1 MATAAPA
8 AYLSQPTMPDDDPY
22 PQQPAAA
29 SGGKA
34 ARAGKRGRFGSR
46 RRVEEA
52 EQRQTSA
59 AGAAVAQPQNT
70 RERAAAA
77 RTQRAAAESVSLRSN
92 VDMLSERVEKLDKN
106 VESLQV
112 QLEAE
117 RVRSRAKDAAV
128 KEIRAAAH
136 TEDAPR
142 AAIKE
147 RTLLRAFGMM
157 RRPNT
162 KRIKPPPVLNGSE
175 YRGFKRREIAK
186 LKAYLDRRYEA
197 NGSTAFKLGHQGAV
211 LAILNP
217 LLMRV
222 AKSGCVLE
230 GWAVNSIHNAVKI
243 MLYEGQYKHAQ
254 FINEMEAIKD
264 QLMEIVYGLGMKLHG
279 EVYTFKLVLGGDMA
293 FHGGIFGHAGAA
305 STFFCFICDMPSQYM
320 HHTPSDYERKGMT
333 KPITKSIGYAAM
345 MTHAMG
351 KENGLEEPHLCPSCG
366 ENIHRIFPHGDS
378 KEDMHDYQWAHF
390 GQRQKCPP
398 GFMRIEPEDMIGD
411 TMHARMH

>member
-128 KEIRAAAH
+128 KEIRAAAAH

-243 MLYEGQYKHAQ
+243 MLYEGQYKHDQ

-293 FHGGIFGHAGAA
+293 FHG
-305 STFFCFICDMPSQYM
+305 
-320 HHTPSDYERKGMT
+320 DYERKGMT

-345 MTHAMG
+345 MAHAMG
-351 KENGLEEPHLCPSCG
+351 KEYGLEEPHLCPSCG